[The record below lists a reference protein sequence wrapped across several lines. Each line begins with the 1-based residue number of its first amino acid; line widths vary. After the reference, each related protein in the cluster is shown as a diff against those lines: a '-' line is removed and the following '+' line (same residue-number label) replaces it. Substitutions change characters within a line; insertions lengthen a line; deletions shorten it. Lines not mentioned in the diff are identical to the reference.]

1 MTRHQLTITIMTL
14 TVCGTLVARGGATTP
29 DEVHGSATAPLVT
42 YAGSG
47 IDKLGTSSYTFILK
61 CRIGVHSLGG
71 SLRISENGRE
81 SGTYQLEAGLVSDN
95 TLSFYVDDGKYQRH
109 FSLRSIDG
117 NLYGGIVELSE
128 KGLSGLT
135 QVHFMAEK

>member
-1 MTRHQLTITIMTL
+1 MTKHQLTITIMAL
-14 TVCGTLVARGGATTP
+14 TVCGALVTQGGGTTR
-29 DEVHGSATAPLVT
+29 DEVQGADAAPLVS

-47 IDKLGTSSYTFILK
+47 IDKLGTSAYTFILK
-61 CRIGVHSLGG
+61 CRMGAHSVGG
-71 SLRISENGRE
+71 TLRISENGRE
-81 SGTYQLEAGLVSDN
+81 SGTYQLEGGLISDN
-95 TLSFYVDDGKYQRH
+95 TLSFHVDDGKYQRH